1 MSSTSTSYDARS
13 RYGVKADTGSFWSMT
28 GDRAIAARQKRIT
41 VDGDDYYLDLLFYN
55 RKLRR
60 LVAVEGKREEDRS

>member
-1 MSSTSTSYDARS
+1 
-13 RYGVKADTGSFWSMT
+13 MT